1 VTANDPPWIRDA
13 ARAVGREIA
22 GYFATVRAFTRAP
35 ASFAVAWSSGEMR
48 ALNPL
53 AFVLNALAVLGPWR
67 ALWARL
73 FDPNPKST
81 PIWFDLLKP
90 AAPIAV
96 NVMVTS
102 LFHVFVR
109 VLGTQRPMR
118 SSLAVALYVS
128 GGPLAVLN
136 FLLGPIVLYGFV
148 HRLSRAVALWSALAN
163 FALLVVFL
171 VYLVAA
177 QAALHRMA
185 RWRITIA
192 VLVAWIALGV
202 GSTWVSLHHP
212 EFVRGM
218 LGG

>member
-1 VTANDPPWIRDA
+1 MTSPDPPWIRDA
-13 ARAVGREIA
+13 GRAVGREIGA
-22 GYFATVRAFTRAP
+22 YVATLRDFSRAP
-35 ASFAVAWSSGEMR
+35 ARFAVAWSSGEMA

-67 ALWARL
+67 ATWARL

-81 PIWFDLLKP
+81 PIWFDLAKP
-90 AAPIAV
+90 ALPIVV
-96 NVMVTS
+96 NVVTT
-102 LFHVFVR
+102 LVFHAIVR
-109 VLGTQRPMR
+109 ILGSKRPLR
-118 SSLAVALYVS
+118 SSLAMALYVS

-148 HRLSRAVALWSALAN
+148 HRLSARAALWSSLAN
-163 FALLVVFL
+163 FSLLIILL

-192 VLVAWIALGV
+192 VLIAWISLGV
-202 GSTWVSLHHP
+202 GSAWLSFHHP
-212 EFVRGM
+212 EFVRGI